1 MDRGTGTDWRN
12 DSQLPAIENIGQQ
25 VSSAVQGE
33 LSSGKGGSAMSGE
46 VTLLTQAVARSIVR
60 NIREGAF
67 EWTAAEAAG
76 ISRATFYRWIERGDR
91 GEAPFAVLAAQ
102 VRQASAQARLEAE
115 QWVWKHDP
123 LSWLRFGPGRE
134 RQNEPGWGDPVAAL
148 TEAHVGEQVEEDP
161 TWSEALTEVLRQ
173 VEQQEQARSA
183 KDVTEGTPESG

>member
-1 MDRGTGTDWRN
+1 
-12 DSQLPAIENIGQQ
+12 
-25 VSSAVQGE
+25 
-33 LSSGKGGSAMSGE
+33 MSGR
-46 VTLLTQAVARSIVR
+46 VTVLTQAVARSVVR

-76 ISRATFYRWIERGDR
+76 ITRATFHWWIERGDR
-91 GEAPFAVLAAQ
+91 GEAPFAQFAAE

-134 RQNEPGWGDPVAAL
+134 RQDEPGWGEPTDAL
-148 TEAHVGEQVEEDP
+148 TEAGVKKQIQEDP
-161 TWSEALTEVLRQ
+161 AWSEALTEVLRQ

-183 KDVTEGTPESG
+183 REV